1 MQDVTLDTRV
11 AATEYQ
17 YSLSDVDSATVATQA
32 TRLTEALRKRPELA
46 DVDNNL
52 SNQGRAL
59 ELNIDRDKASVLG
72 VPMQTIDDTLYDAFG
87 QRQISTIFTELN
99 QYRVVLEVAP
109 EFRTST
115 ALMEQLA
122 VASNGAGALTG
133 TNATSFGQV
142 TSSNSSTAT
151 GIGAQNTG
159 ITVGAGNIIPLSALA
174 EGKVSSAPLV
184 VSHQHSCRR

>member
-1 MQDVTLDTRV
+1 
-11 AATEYQ
+11 
-17 YSLSDVDSATVATQA
+17 
-32 TRLTEALRKRPELA
+32 
-46 DVDNNL
+46 
-52 SNQGRAL
+52 
-59 ELNIDRDKASVLG
+59 
-72 VPMQTIDDTLYDAFG
+72 
-87 QRQISTIFTELN
+87 
-99 QYRVVLEVAP
+99 
-109 EFRTST
+109 
-115 ALMEQLA
+115 MEQLA

-184 VSHQHSCRR
+184 VSHQQQLPAVTVSFNVAPGYSLSEAVRAIQETKDSLDMPASACRIHRQGSQFTGSQTDVVWLLLASLVVIYIVLGVLYELHPPDHDHLHAAAGRCRRCWR

>member
-1 MQDVTLDTRV
+1 
-11 AATEYQ
+11 
-17 YSLSDVDSATVATQA
+17 
-32 TRLTEALRKRPELA
+32 
-46 DVDNNL
+46 
-52 SNQGRAL
+52 
-59 ELNIDRDKASVLG
+59 
-72 VPMQTIDDTLYDAFG
+72 MQTIDDTLYDAFG

-184 VSHQHSCRR
+184 VSHQQQLPAVTVSFNVAPGYSLSEAVRAIQETKDSWTCRHTCMPNSSARPLNSPAARPMWCGCCWPRWW

>member
-1 MQDVTLDTRV
+1 M
-11 AATEYQ
+11 
-17 YSLSDVDSATVATQA
+17 
-32 TRLTEALRKRPELA
+32 
-46 DVDNNL
+46 
-52 SNQGRAL
+52 
-59 ELNIDRDKASVLG
+59 
-72 VPMQTIDDTLYDAFG
+72 
-87 QRQISTIFTELN
+87 
-99 QYRVVLEVAP
+99 VLEVAP

-174 EGKVSSAPLV
+174 EGQVTSAPLV
-184 VSHQHSCRR
+184 VSHQQQLPAVTVSFNVAPGYSLSEAVRAIQETKDSLDMPAHLHAEFIGKAAEFTGSQTDVVWLLLASLVVIYIVLGVLYESYILSLIHI

>member
-1 MQDVTLDTRV
+1 
-11 AATEYQ
+11 
-17 YSLSDVDSATVATQA
+17 
-32 TRLTEALRKRPELA
+32 
-46 DVDNNL
+46 
-52 SNQGRAL
+52 
-59 ELNIDRDKASVLG
+59 VLG
-72 VPMQTIDDTLYDAFG
+72 VPMQTIDNALYDAFG

-133 TNATSFGQV
+133 TKPPASARSPRRTRRPPPAS
-142 TSSNSSTAT
+142 
-151 GIGAQNTG
+151 AQNTG

-174 EGKVSSAPLV
+174 EGSQQRAAGGQPPAAAAGGDGLVQRGAGLFAVEAVRAIQEAKDSLDMPPTCMPSSSARPPN
-184 VSHQHSCRR
+184 SPAARPMWCGCCWPRWW

>member
-1 MQDVTLDTRV
+1 
-11 AATEYQ
+11 AA
-17 YSLSDVDSATVATQA
+17 
-32 TRLTEALRKRPELA
+32 
-46 DVDNNL
+46 
-52 SNQGRAL
+52 
-59 ELNIDRDKASVLG
+59 ASVLG

-133 TNATSFGQV
+133 TNTTSCGQG
-142 TSSNSSTAT
+142 TSANS
-151 GIGAQNTG
+151 
-159 ITVGAGNIIPLSALA
+159 
-174 EGKVSSAPLV
+174 
-184 VSHQHSCRR
+184 